1 VLCFADA
8 ENASAAKNYAVAHAE
23 GPWLLFLDAN
33 VEAISPDWLMIMAEY
48 IQRPETGA
56 VGPRLVSPGGTIE
69 HAGLV
74 LGVNGIA
81 QSAFRGFPAE
91 HPGVNRQLQ
100 MTRNYS
106 AVSSACLLMRREIFQ
121 QIGGFDEQLSDVLA
135 DVDLCLKIREA
146 GYLIVYTPLAK
157 LCWHAVPD
165 GNDVRGEAVMR
176 ERWSHVLERDPYYNP
191 NLSREGADFSLRK

>member
-1 VLCFADA
+1 
-8 ENASAAKNYAVAHAE
+8 
-23 GPWLLFLDAN
+23 
-33 VEAISPDWLMIMAEY
+33 IMAEY
-48 IQRPETGA
+48 VQRPETGA
-56 VGPRLVSPGGTIE
+56 VGPRLINLSDTIE

-81 QSAFRGFPAE
+81 QSAFRGFPSE

-106 AVSSACLLMRREIFQ
+106 AVSGACLMVRREVFE
-121 QIGGFDEQLSDVLA
+121 QIGGFDEQRSGVLA
-135 DVDLCLKIREA
+135 DIDFCLKMRDA

-157 LCWHAVPD
+157 LFWNEKPD
-165 GNDVRGEAVMR
+165 SNDARGEAVMR

-191 NLSREGADFSLRK
+191 NLSRERAD